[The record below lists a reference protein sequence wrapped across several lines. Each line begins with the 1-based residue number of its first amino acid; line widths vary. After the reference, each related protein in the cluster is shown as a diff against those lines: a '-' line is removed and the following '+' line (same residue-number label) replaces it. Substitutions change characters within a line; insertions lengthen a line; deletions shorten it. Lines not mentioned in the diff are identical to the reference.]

1 VKLLIDILHPA
12 HVHFFRNLAKELL
25 GRGHDVRFTLREKEC
40 ARDLLDQ
47 YGLPYQVLSRR
58 QSGAAGLMGEFLVRG
73 ARLWNVAADFQPHFL
88 AGVMGPSIATV
99 GRLRR
104 ALTRDRA
111 RIAVFY
117 GTEIAK
123 VTNAV
128 VYPLA
133 DYVCT
138 SSSYQGKVNGNH
150 ITYPGYHELA
160 YLHPHRFTPDRE
172 VVREL
177 GIDPERPYFI
187 VRFVS
192 YQASHDQGDETLPSH
207 KKLALVHMLA
217 ERGRVLVS
225 SEGALPPELEPYKLK
240 IPVSHIHH
248 VLAFAQMVVGES
260 STMASEA
267 AVLGVP
273 GVYISPFGRGFT
285 DEQERYDLVMN
296 FTGAKFRADWVGAVR
311 DALDDPGF
319 RERVRSGHRRL
330 LEDKLDVTSWLLG
343 FFERELHRHF
353 GEKL

>member
-1 VKLLIDILHPA
+1 M
-12 HVHFFRNLAKELL
+12 FRNLAKEL
-25 GRGHDVRFTLREKEC
+25 GERGHDVRFTLREKEC

-47 YGLPYQVLSRR
+47 YALPYEVLSQR
-58 QSGAAGLMGEFLVRG
+58 GTGLGLLGEFLQRG
-73 ARLWNVAADFQPHFL
+73 ARLWRVTSDFRPHFL

-104 ALTRDRA
+104 ALRLDRA
-111 RIAVFY
+111 RVAVFY

-123 VTNAV
+123 LTNSV

-138 SSSYQGKVNGNH
+138 PDSYQGHVSGNH
-150 ITYPGYHELA
+150 ITYPGYHELS
-160 YLHPHRFTPDRE
+160 YLHPNRFRPDRE
-172 VVREL
+172 IVKQA
-177 GIDPERPYFI
+177 GIDADRPYFV

-192 YQASHDQGDETLPSH
+192 YQASHDTGADTLPAA
-207 KKLALVHMLA
+207 KKLALVRMLA

-225 SEGALPPELEPYKLK
+225 SEGELPRELEPFKLR

-248 VLAFAQMVVGES
+248 VLAFARMVAGES

-285 DEQERYDLVMN
+285 DDQERYGLVQN
-296 FTGAKFRADWVGAVR
+296 FTGPKLHADWVAAVR
-311 DALDDPGF
+311 TALDDPTF
-319 RERVRSGHRRL
+319 YDRVRAGHARML
-330 LEDKLDVTSWLLG
+330 AEKVDVTSWMLG
-343 FFERELHRHF
+343 FFERELATHF
-353 GEKL
+353 GERL

>member
-12 HVHFFRNLAKELL
+12 HVHMFRNLAQELG
-25 GRGHDVRFTLREKEC
+25 GRGHQVRFTLREKEC

-47 YGLPYQVLSRR
+47 YALPYEALSQR
-58 QSGAAGLMGEFLVRG
+58 ATGLGLLGEFAQRG
-73 ARLWNVAADFQPHFL
+73 ARLWRVVSDFQPQFL

-104 ALTRDRA
+104 VLGRDRA
-111 RIAVFY
+111 RVAVFY

-123 VTNAV
+123 LTNTV

-138 SSSYQGKVNGNH
+138 PDSYQGKVRGNH
-150 ITYPGYHELA
+150 ITYPGYHELS
-160 YLHPHRFTPDRE
+160 YLHPNRFTPDRE
-172 VVREL
+172 VVRRA
-177 GIDPERPYFI
+177 GIDPEQPYYV

-192 YQASHDQGDETLPSH
+192 YQASHDTGADTLPVE
-207 KKLALVHMLA
+207 KKLALVRMLA

-225 SEGALPPELEPYKLK
+225 SEGALPPELEPFKLR

-248 VLAFAQMVVGES
+248 VLAFARLVAGES

-285 DEQERYDLVMN
+285 DDQARYGLVQN
-296 FTGAKFRADWVGAVR
+296 FTGRRLHADWVAEVR
-311 DALDDPGF
+311 SALDDPGF
-319 RERVRSGHRRL
+319 YERVKAGHQRML
-330 LEDKLDVTSWLLG
+330 SEKVDVTSWMLG
-343 FFERELHRHF
+343 FFERELAKHF
-353 GEKL
+353 GERL

>member
-1 VKLLIDILHPA
+1 MKLLIDILHPA
-12 HVHFFRNLAKELL
+12 HVHFFRNLAKEL
-25 GRGHDVRFTLREKEC
+25 GTRGHEVRFTLREKEC

-47 YGLPYQVLSRR
+47 YGLPYRVLSTR
-58 QSGAAGLMGEFLVRG
+58 SKGVGLIGEFLVRG
-73 ARLWNVAADFQPHFL
+73 ARLWNVASEFNPHFY

-104 ALTRDRA
+104 ALRHDRA

-123 VTNAV
+123 LTNAV

-138 SSSYQGKVNGNH
+138 SSSYQGRVNGNH

-160 YLHPHRFTPDRE
+160 YLHPNRFTPDRE
-172 VVREL
+172 IVREL
-177 GIDPERPYFI
+177 GIDPDSPYFI

-192 YQASHDQGDETLPSH
+192 YEASHDTGADTLPAK
-207 KKLALVHMLA
+207 KKLELVHMLA

-225 SEGALPPELEPYKLK
+225 SEGALPPELEPFKLK

-248 VLAFAQMVVGES
+248 VIAFSSLVVGES

-285 DEQERYDLVMN
+285 DEQERYDLVQN
-296 FTGAKFRADWVGAVR
+296 FTGPKFHADWVGAVR
-311 DALDDPGF
+311 ASLDDPGF
-319 RERVRSGHRRL
+319 RERVRAGHRRL
-330 LEDKLDVTSWLLG
+330 LTDKLDVTSWLLE
-343 FFERELHRHF
+343 FFERELKLHF